1 MEEIARQIT
10 SVILGISFIWIGIQH
25 FRDPE
30 WFEPIV
36 PSVLGNPKFWVYSS
50 GIFEII
56 LGIGVII
63 PNTQKISALSM
74 AIMLVLLYWANLN
87 MWINDIPIGGSK
99 LSQTGHLVRGLIQ
112 FILIIIFL
120 WIGKWFPFSAKSN

>member
-74 AIMLVLLYWANLN
+74 SIMLVLLYWANLN

>member
-1 MEEIARQIT
+1 M
-10 SVILGISFIWIGIQH
+10 LGM
-25 FRDPE
+25 
-30 WFEPIV
+30 
-36 PSVLGNPKFWVYSS
+36 
-50 GIFEII
+50 
-56 LGIGVII
+56 GVMI

-112 FILIIIFL
+112 FILIIVFL

>member
-112 FILIIIFL
+112 FIVIIIFL

>member
-74 AIMLVLLYWANLN
+74 SIMLVLLYWAKLN

>member
-56 LGIGVII
+56 LGIGGII

-120 WIGKWFPFSAKSN
+120 WIGNWFPFLE

>member
-10 SVILGISFIWIGIQH
+10 SVIIGISFIWIGIQH

-36 PSVLGNPKFWVYSS
+36 PSILGNPKFWVYSS

-56 LGIGVII
+56 LGMGVMI
-63 PNTQKISALSM
+63 PNTQKISA
-74 AIMLVLLYWANLN
+74 
-87 MWINDIPIGGSK
+87 
-99 LSQTGHLVRGLIQ
+99 
-112 FILIIIFL
+112 
-120 WIGKWFPFSAKSN
+120 

>member
-36 PSVLGNPKFWVYSS
+36 PSILGNPKFWVYSS

-56 LGIGVII
+56 LGMGVMI

-99 LSQTGHLVRGLIQ
+99 LSQTGHLIRGLIQ
-112 FILIIIFL
+112 FILIIVFL

>member
-36 PSVLGNPKFWVYSS
+36 PSILGNPKFWVYSS

-56 LGIGVII
+56 LGMGVMI

-74 AIMLVLLYWANLN
+74 SIMLVLLYWANLN

-112 FILIIIFL
+112 FILIIVFL

>member
-10 SVILGISFIWIGIQH
+10 SVVLGISFIWIGIQH

-74 AIMLVLLYWANLN
+74 SIMLVLLYWANLN

>member
-10 SVILGISFIWIGIQH
+10 SVVLGISFIWIGIQH